1 VDPTTGKP
9 PYEEEPDDLQQ
20 MMEEDPYERAE
31 EEKRQAQKA
40 GPRSVYDTPEYREY
54 TQRGTEIKQ
63 AMEDVPE
70 TLSFITSAPEGYFY
84 RGQDVQEYNAKV
96 REYNR
101 QIHEYKRK
109 LQDAYNQ
116 YRAGL
121 ITYDSYEVQRK
132 SYEVQLKLYEAEM
145 KRTAPQREAFLEY
158 LESIG
163 PPEPTEE
170 QRRRMDAGM
179 PITGIPGPALG
190 PAPGSL
196 GEWVQPIMQKAAEQT
211 LDIME
216 APFKAV
222 TDPFRNVAAELGD
235 KSIEAAMEA
244 KPWLGFGYYVA
255 GQAASIGAMG
265 VDMATWEFR
274 PGLWVDVTRTLT
286 GLAVSPEARTAAADE
301 ILKDPFGF
309 TAEMVGG
316 MYLGGVLKKL
326 PGKVYGEAELAYKTL
341 KAQRG
346 GTSEGLYGV
355 SIKEPTWSEAL
366 GEWRAIKD
374 VKYRETYAAKTTDI
388 AEFKFLEEAG
398 ITEFPEEVVGIEPTY
413 RTFEKRW
420 LKFEGEG
427 IKGEMPY
434 YGAKDVRPPGA
445 EPSAFDVPDDW
456 IMKQITREADTAL
469 PYEYGEEG
477 GFLRVRGGYGGMK
490 PFAEPK
496 LPEPPRAEAL
506 VVTAEAAPSTKILDL
521 IGKPR
526 LSLETELQ
534 FIPDIE
540 VVMAQRPG
548 FKFITPES
556 IRPPSAAFK
565 FLDISK
571 AATLSLSKVKGFD
584 KVFTV
589 PTISLKQLEQQNQ
602 KQIEKPLELELPK
615 MKQPQITGLTPT
627 QIQTPTLDQI
637 QKPRLEQIQIPALGL
652 PQLTMPDISIPEE
665 PTPIYPPDLPYFE
678 PPGTPRRTIVKGD
691 LLSPKKKKGKGRR
704 LTIYEL
710 RVAFREPKLPDIADI
725 EKTIFKEPKLLD
737 FETGGKKKK
746 KKTRKRR

>member
-1 VDPTTGKP
+1 MI
-9 PYEEEPDDLQQ
+9 EEAKEQT
-20 MMEEDPYERAE
+20 EELSTKITASTEVG
-31 EEKRQAQKA
+31 EKFQEA
-40 GPRSVYDTPEYREY
+40 GFGSVYGTPEYREY
-54 TQRGTEIKQ
+54 VQSGQEIRQ
-63 AMEDVPE
+63 AMGDVPE
-70 TLSFITSAPEGYFY
+70 TLSIITEAPEGYSY

-101 QIHEYKRK
+101 QISEYKRK
-109 LQDAYNQ
+109 LQDTYNQ

-132 SYEVQLKLYEAEM
+132 SYEAQLKLYEAEM

-163 PPEPTEE
+163 PPEPTDE
-170 QRRRMDAGM
+170 QRRRIEEG
-179 PITGIPGPALG
+179 ALIYG
-190 PAPGSL
+190 APGRPGEQVPPILQEAFEKTL
-196 GEWVQPIMQKAAEQT
+196 G
-211 LDIME
+211 IME

-244 KPWLGFGYYVA
+244 KPWTGFGYYAA
-255 GQAASIGAMG
+255 GTAASIGAMS
-265 VDMATWEFR
+265 VDIATWEFR
-274 PGLWVDVTRTLT
+274 PGLWVDVSRTLL
-286 GLAVSPEARTAAADE
+286 GLAVSPEARTAVADE
-301 ILKDPFGF
+301 ALRDPFGF
-309 TAEMVGG
+309 TAEIVGG
-316 MYLGGVLKKL
+316 MYLGGALRKL

-346 GTSEGLYGV
+346 STSEGLYGV

-366 GEWRAIKD
+366 GEWRAVKD
-374 VKYRETYAAKTTDI
+374 VKYRETYAAKAPEI
-388 AEFKFLEEAG
+388 FESKFLEEAG
-398 ITEFPEEVVGIEPTY
+398 ITEFPEEIVGIEPTY

-420 LKFEGEG
+420 LKIEGEG
-427 IKGEMPY
+427 IKAELPY
-434 YGAKDVRPPGA
+434 YTKMKAGTPGA
-445 EPSAFDVPDDW
+445 EPRAFDVPGDEW
-456 IMKQITREADTAL
+456 SIEQLTREADTAL

-477 GFLRVRGGYGGMK
+477 GFLWVRGGYGGMR

-540 VVMAQRPG
+540 TITAQRAG
-548 FKFITPES
+548 FKFITPET

-565 FLDISK
+565 FLDIGK
-571 AATLSLSKVKGFD
+571 AATLGLSKVKGFD
-584 KVFTV
+584 KVFTA
-589 PTISLKQLEQQNQ
+589 PTISLKQLEQQTQ
-602 KQIEKPLELELPK
+602 KQLEKPLELELPK

-627 QIQTPTLDQI
+627 QIQTPTQTPIEKLKLDQI
-637 QKPRLEQIQIPALGL
+637 QLPILDL
-652 PQLTMPDISIPEE
+652 PQITIPDIPVPEE
-665 PTPIYPPDLPYFE
+665 PYPPPSISPYFG
-678 PPGTPRRTIVKGD
+678 PPGPPPRPRVKGE
-691 LLSPKKKKGKGRR
+691 LFPKKKKKKKKGRKGAFE
-704 LTIYEL
+704 I
-710 RVAFREPKLPDIADI
+710 RVEFKEPKLPDIADI
-725 EKTIFKEPKLLD
+725 TFKEPKILG
-737 FETGGKKKK
+737 FGTEKKGKKKK